1 MANAAINVAIMAA
14 AQQQAQT
21 EKVITDQ
28 LKHARAVHL
37 RAARPLD
44 LSAKGSDKAL
54 VGLVRQGFVREA
66 GGGTYWLDEE
76 AIARAKSAGVR
87 VALILLAF
95 LVSATVSLVAL
106 AAVF

>member
-1 MANAAINVAIMAA
+1 MANAAINVAVMAA
-14 AQQQAQT
+14 AQQQAQI
-21 EKVITDQ
+21 EKALTDQ
-28 LKHARAVHL
+28 LKEARAVHL

-54 VGLVRQGFVREA
+54 AGLVRKGFVREA

-76 AIARAKSAGVR
+76 AIAHAKRAGVR

-95 LVSATVSLVAL
+95 LLSLGASLIAL
-106 AAVF
+106 AAAF